1 MKLKGKLVDPDG
13 GINIAKKKAQ
23 LGLYENISPESLKG
37 FPSEG
42 YTDELSDVP
51 HVDYNMIWKFM
62 VQNVAGKG
70 TSTAKPL
77 VKGYNFFRSGHVV
90 KLEKISNLNDDGL
103 CHIRGRILPSM
114 KKTTVYSAFITLREK
129 KVLRANCACPA
140 GIEGHCNHI
149 AALLFFLEEF

>member
-77 VKGYNFFRSGHVV
+77 VKGYNFFRSRHVV
-90 KLEKISNLNDDGL
+90 KLEKNFQ
-103 CHIRGRILPSM
+103 P
-114 KKTTVYSAFITLREK
+114 K
-129 KVLRANCACPA
+129 
-140 GIEGHCNHI
+140 
-149 AALLFFLEEF
+149 